1 MNFVCDACRKEYK
14 RRDNYNKHL
23 ISCKKIR
30 NKEEINLNDISK
42 NELYEMLKDLYKKYE
57 KLENGYNEIKKVLN
71 LKISIKSNI
80 EILNEKYINNDNDF
94 EDLIINIEIK
104 EDDLNNIFE
113 NDYVI
118 GIVKIIENNLNKLTI
133 KPIKAFKSEE
143 NKIFIYLLNKS
154 ILKNEELK
162 DNYSDKKDIWIE
174 IIPLYLNKLINNIEK
189 EIIKLF
195 MKWKN
200 ENEKKYSEYTFSNIF
215 NNYMKKVNGLNF
227 KKTDPLFLINK
238 KLYELIK
245 E

>member
-1 MNFVCDACRKEYK
+1 MSFICEACRKEYK
-14 RRDNYNKHL
+14 RRDSYNKHL

-57 KLENGYNEIKKVLN
+57 NLEKGYNEIKKILN

-80 EILNEKYINNDNDF
+80 EILNENYINNDNDF

-118 GIVKIIENNLNKLTI
+118 GIVKIIENNLNKLNT

-143 NKIFIYLLNKS
+143 NKLFIYLLNKS
-154 ILKNEELK
+154 IINNEELK
-162 DNYSDKKDIWIE
+162 NKYSDKKDIWIE
-174 IIPLYLNKLINNIEK
+174 ITALYLNFIINKIEK
-189 EIIKLF
+189 EIINLF

-200 ENEKKYSEYTFSNIF
+200 ENEKKYSEHTFSNIF
-215 NNYMKKVNGLNF
+215 YNYMKKVNGLNF
-227 KKTDPLFLINK
+227 KKTNPSILINN